1 MTSQIKRAYRGSNA
15 DMLTVCSTLM
25 ENAEA
30 HKNPLIAKRKNWADP
45 FFPTV
50 RARIDSA
57 FPNILG
63 VDSAKNLREKTAQV
77 NTIMKNANSD
87 LSLFKVQLETDFRGN
102 KARLKEIM
110 TQLGIAQHNTAA
122 KKGNQGEMLAL
133 LYKFKTNMTPE
144 LQSEIS
150 EAGTDSELITSI
162 IGYADAFSASNVSQ
176 ESLKGGR
183 KELTMENLTE
193 LNAIYNQVIGIARIA
208 RSIFKDSYPIRDQFS
223 YNKLLK
229 AIGHQAAASSN
240 EATSTPA
247 EGTAVDLQPV

>member
-1 MTSQIKRAYRGSNA
+1 MTSQIKRPYRGSNA
-15 DMLTVCSTLM
+15 DMLTVCSTIM

-30 HKNPLIAKRKNWADP
+30 HKSQLIAKRKKWADP
-45 FFPTV
+45 FFTTV
-50 RARIDSA
+50 RARTDSA

-63 VDSAKNLREKTAQV
+63 VDSAKKLREKTAQV

-87 LSLFKVQLETDFRGN
+87 LTLFRVQLETDFRDN
-102 KARLKEIM
+102 KPRLNEIM
-110 TQLGIAQHNTAA
+110 TQLGFQQHYPSA
-122 KKGNQGEMLAL
+122 KKNNQSDMVEL

-150 EAGTDSELITSI
+150 DAGTDTELITGI
-162 IGYADAFSASNVSQ
+162 LAYAEDFSKTNVSQ

-183 KELTMENLTE
+183 KELTMENLAE

-223 YNKLLK
+223 YNKILK
-229 AIGHQAAASSN
+229 AVAPQSAASSN
-240 EATSTPA
+240 EASSTPD
-247 EGTAVDLQPV
+247 EGTTVEVQTV

>member
-1 MTSQIKRAYRGSNA
+1 MTNQIKRAYRGSNA
-15 DMLTVCSTLM
+15 DMLTVCSTIM

-30 HKNPLIAKRKNWADP
+30 HKAELIAKRSKWADP
-45 FFPTV
+45 FFTTV

-63 VDSAKNLREKTAQV
+63 VDSAKKLREKTAQV

-87 LSLFKVQLETDFRGN
+87 LSLFKVQLETDFKPN
-102 KARLKEIM
+102 KPRLNEIM
-110 TQLGIAQHNTAA
+110 TQLGFQQHYSAA
-122 KKGNQGEMLAL
+122 KKNNQSDMVEL
-133 LYKFKTNMTPE
+133 LYKFKTNMSPE

-150 EAGTDSELITSI
+150 DAGTDTGLITGI
-162 IGYADAFSASNVSQ
+162 LAYAEDFSKANVNQ

-183 KELTMENLTE
+183 KELTMENLAE

-223 YNKLLK
+223 YSKILK
-229 AIGHQAAASSN
+229 AVAPQAAASSN
-240 EATSTPA
+240 EASSTPA
-247 EGTAVDLQPV
+247 EGTTVEVQPV